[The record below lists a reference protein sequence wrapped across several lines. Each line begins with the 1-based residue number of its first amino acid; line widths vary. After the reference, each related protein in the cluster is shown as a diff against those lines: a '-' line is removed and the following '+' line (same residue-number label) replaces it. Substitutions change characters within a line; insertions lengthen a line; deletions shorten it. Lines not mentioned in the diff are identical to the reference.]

1 MPIVSVIIPAYNA
14 ADYIEQTLNS
24 VCSQTLEDIEVI
36 VVDDGSTDETR
47 AIVSSFVER
56 DRRVTLIEQAN
67 QFAGIARNNG
77 MDKASGDYLYFL
89 DADDYIEPDAL
100 ESMLGA
106 IRETGADIAIARS
119 EGFDN
124 QSSDKWLIGGVL
136 ENIPCNR
143 LVTQREYAA
152 HLFSS
157 FIGWPWDKLFRKSF
171 IDKTGLRF
179 QALRTT
185 NDALFVF
192 GALAMASGVVGVDSV
207 LFHHRSN
214 NKISLEGTRT
224 RSWGNA
230 IAAMESIHELL
241 LSSEE
246 MKACL
251 PSFNNWI
258 LNYSCWTINTLP
270 DKEADGYLNEVS
282 RLIAGL
288 PESGYTGVAE
298 QELRRLANANRANA
312 VRSSIA
318 LRQELQ
324 KCCEENRDLVS
335 AVERLNN
342 EVARQQQE
350 NERLRNSLD
359 VANTAVDECRK
370 DVQAVYDSHSYRIGN
385 ALLKPL
391 SLIKRDLANK

>member
-100 ESMLGA
+100 ENMLGA

-246 MKACL
+246 TKACL

>member
-100 ESMLGA
+100 ENMLGA

-246 MKACL
+246 TKACL

-370 DVQAVYDSHSYRIGN
+370 DVQAVYDSHPYRIGN

>member
-1 MPIVSVIIPAYNA
+1 MPIVSVVIPAYNA
-14 ADYIEQTLNS
+14 ADYIEQTLDS

-47 AIVSSFVER
+47 SVVSSFVER
-56 DRRVTLIEQAN
+56 DQRVTLVEQAN
-67 QFAGIARNNG
+67 QFAGVARNNG
-77 MDKASGDYLYFL
+77 MDRALGEYLYFL
-89 DADDYIEPDAL
+89 DADDCIEPDAL
-100 ESMLGA
+100 ESMFSA
-106 IRETGADIAIARS
+106 ITETGADIAIARS

-124 QSSDKWLIGGVL
+124 QSGDKWLIGGAL
-136 ENIPCNR
+136 ENVPCGC
-143 LVTQREYAA
+143 LVPQADYAS

-214 NKISLEGTRT
+214 NKKSLEGTRSK
-224 RSWGNA
+224 SWGNA
-230 IAAMESIHELL
+230 ITAMESIHELL

-246 MKACL
+246 TKACL
-251 PSFNNWI
+251 PSFNNWV
-258 LNYSCWTINTLP
+258 LNYSCWTINSLP

-282 RLIAGL
+282 RLIVGL
-288 PESGYTGVAE
+288 PESGYAGVAE

-324 KCCEENRDLVS
+324 KCCEENSGLAS
-335 AVERLNN
+335 AVERLSN
-342 EVARQQQE
+342 EVARLQQE
-350 NERLRNSLD
+350 NKQLRNNLD
-359 VANTAVDECRK
+359 AANAAVDECRK
-370 DVQAVYDSHSYRIGN
+370 NIQAIYDSHSYRIGN

-391 SLIKRDLANK
+391 SMVKHGLANK

>member
-246 MKACL
+246 TKACL

>member
-100 ESMLGA
+100 ENMLGA

-157 FIGWPWDKLFRKSF
+157 FIGWPWDKLFRKAF

-246 MKACL
+246 TKACL